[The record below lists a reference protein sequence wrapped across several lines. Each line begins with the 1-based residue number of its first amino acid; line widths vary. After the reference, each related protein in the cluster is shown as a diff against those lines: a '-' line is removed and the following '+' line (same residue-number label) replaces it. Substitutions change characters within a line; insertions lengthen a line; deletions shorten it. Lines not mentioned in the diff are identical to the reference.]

1 MIPQTQNRTRPKQLV
16 VQVTDAE
23 RELFHEAAKA
33 AGLPMQ
39 AWVRSLL
46 AREAYSVIGSRREA
60 DAVRA
65 ERKSAAR
72 ALLDGE

>member
-1 MIPQTQNRTRPKQLV
+1 MIAQPQHRTRPKQLV

-23 RELFHEAAKA
+23 RDLFHEAAQA
-33 AGLPMQ
+33 AGLPTQ

-46 AREAYSVIGSRREA
+46 AREAYVVIGSRREA
-60 DAVRA
+60 DAVRT

>member
-1 MIPQTQNRTRPKQLV
+1 MNAQPQHRTRPKQLV

-23 RELFHEAAKA
+23 RDLFHEAAKA
-33 AGLPMQ
+33 SGLPMQ

-46 AREAYSVIGSRREA
+46 AREAYVVIGSRREA
-60 DAVRA
+60 DAVRS